1 MSISKAPQILII
13 TFSFCIEYAQIKAL
27 LAHEMSYK
35 VVKVLKLH
43 KVLFQGIPMSDVE
56 RLHRIKYMI
65 QQRKCVPKED
75 FLSELEIS
83 SATFKR
89 DLEYLRSRLKAS
101 IVYDPFLGGYKF
113 ENPDHIDKIEM
124 PGLWFSEKEAT
135 ALVLMQHLLSSL
147 DQGGLIGPHIEPLT
161 AIIDGILG
169 QSETT
174 TKELRKRIK
183 VVGMGSRKNS
193 IENFSE
199 IGAALLKRN
208 RLDISYYSKGKDEL
222 TEREI
227 SPQRLIYYREN
238 WYLDAYCH
246 LREGLRSFA
255 VDGIRKAVLSNKKAQ
270 EISEKEC
277 HEHFAESYGIFSGKA
292 TQRAKLRFTPEH
304 ARWVSGENWH
314 GQQVGAFDKDGYYNL
329 EFDYNQDP
337 ELIMDIL
344 KHGSGVEVISPASLK
359 SKVVKE
365 LKKALE
371 KY

>member
-1 MSISKAPQILII
+1 
-13 TFSFCIEYAQIKAL
+13 
-27 LAHEMSYK
+27 
-35 VVKVLKLH
+35 
-43 KVLFQGIPMSDVE
+43 MSDME

-65 QQRKCVPKED
+65 QQRKCVPRED
-75 FLSELEIS
+75 FLDELEIS
-83 SATFKR
+83 PATFKR

-101 IVYDPFLGGYKF
+101 IVYDRFMGGYKF
-113 ENPDHIDKIEM
+113 ENPDQVDKIEM

-169 QSETT
+169 QSETSA
-174 TKELRKRIK
+174 KELRKRIK
-183 VVGMGSRKNS
+183 VLGMGSRKNS

-208 RLDISYYSKGKDEL
+208 RLNIQYYAKSKNEE

-227 SPQRLIYYREN
+227 SPQRLIFYREN

-246 LREGLRSFA
+246 LRQGLRSFA
-255 VDGIRKAVLSNKKAQ
+255 VDGIRSAVPTNTKAQ
-270 EISEKEC
+270 EISDKEC
-277 HEHFAESYGIFSGKA
+277 QEHFAQSYGIFSGKA

-304 ARWVSGENWH
+304 ARWVAGEHWH
-314 GQQVGAFDKDGYYNL
+314 GQQVGSFDKDGYYNL

-337 ELIMDIL
+337 ELVMDIL
-344 KHGSGVEVISPASLK
+344 KHGSGVEVLAPPSLK
-359 SKVVKE
+359 KRIKDE
-365 LKKALE
+365 LTKSLE
-371 KY
+371 RY

>member
-1 MSISKAPQILII
+1 
-13 TFSFCIEYAQIKAL
+13 
-27 LAHEMSYK
+27 
-35 VVKVLKLH
+35 
-43 KVLFQGIPMSDVE
+43 MSDIE

-65 QQRKCVPKED
+65 QQRKCVPIED
-75 FLSELEIS
+75 FLDELEIS
-83 SATFKR
+83 KATFKR
-89 DLEYLRSRLKAS
+89 DLDYLRDRLKAS
-101 IVYDPFLGGYKF
+101 IKYDRFLGGYKF
-113 ENPDHIDKIEM
+113 ENPDEINKIEM

-169 QSETT
+169 QSETSA
-174 TKELRKRIK
+174 KELRKRIK
-183 VVGMGSRKNS
+183 VLGMGSRKNS

-208 RLDISYYSKGKDEL
+208 RLNIRYYAKSKNEE

-227 SPQRLIYYREN
+227 SPQRLIFYREN

-246 LREGLRSFA
+246 LRQGLRSFA
-255 VDGIRKAVLSNKKAQ
+255 VDGIRSAVPTNTKAQ
-270 EISEKEC
+270 EISDKEC
-277 HEHFAESYGIFSGKA
+277 QEHFAQSYGIFSGKA

-314 GQQVGAFDKDGYYNL
+314 GQQVGSFDKEGYFNL

-337 ELIMDIL
+337 ELVMDIM
-344 KHGSGVEVISPASLK
+344 KHGSGVEVIGPASLK
-359 SKVVKE
+359 NKV
-365 LKKALE
+365 KAELE
-371 KY
+371 KAFKAYK

>member
-1 MSISKAPQILII
+1 
-13 TFSFCIEYAQIKAL
+13 
-27 LAHEMSYK
+27 
-35 VVKVLKLH
+35 
-43 KVLFQGIPMSDVE
+43 MSDME

-65 QQRKCVPKED
+65 QQRKCVPRED

-83 SATFKR
+83 PATFKR
-89 DLEYLRSRLKAS
+89 DLEYLRSRMQAS
-101 IVYDPFLGGYKF
+101 IVYDRFLGGYKF
-113 ENPDHIDKIEM
+113 ENSSSIERIEM

-169 QSETT
+169 QSDATA
-174 TKELRKRIK
+174 KELRKRIK
-183 VVGMGSRKNS
+183 VIGMGSRKNS

-208 RLDISYYSKGKDEL
+208 RLQIAYYSKSKDEN
-222 TEREI
+222 TVREI

-246 LREGLRSFA
+246 LRNDLRSFS
-255 VDGIRKAVLSNKKAQ
+255 VDGIQSAVLTNKKAQ
-270 EISEKEC
+270 EVSEKEC
-277 HEHFAESYGIFSGKA
+277 QEHFAESYGIFSGKA
-292 TQRAKLRFTPEH
+292 TQRAKLRFSPEH
-304 ARWVSGENWH
+304 ARWVSGEHWH
-314 GQQVGAFDKDGYYNL
+314 GQQVGNFDKEGYYNL

-337 ELIMDIL
+337 ELVMDIL

-359 SKVVKE
+359 NKVKAE
-365 LKKALE
+365 LKKAIEL
-371 KY
+371 Y

>member
-1 MSISKAPQILII
+1 
-13 TFSFCIEYAQIKAL
+13 
-27 LAHEMSYK
+27 
-35 VVKVLKLH
+35 
-43 KVLFQGIPMSDVE
+43 MSDME

-65 QQRKCVPKED
+65 QQRKCVPIED
-75 FLSELEIS
+75 FLDELEIS
-83 SATFKR
+83 KATFKR
-89 DLEYLRSRLKAS
+89 DLDYLRDRLKAS
-101 IVYDPFLGGYKF
+101 IKYDRYLGGYKF
-113 ENPDHIDKIEM
+113 EFPDEVNKIEM

-169 QSETT
+169 QSETSA
-174 TKELRKRIK
+174 KELRKRIK
-183 VVGMGSRKNS
+183 VLGMGSRKNS
-193 IENFSE
+193 IENFAE
-199 IGAALLKRN
+199 IGTALLKRN
-208 RLDISYYSKGKDEL
+208 RLNIEYYAKSKNEE

-227 SPQRLIYYREN
+227 SPQRLIFYREN

-255 VDGIRKAVLSNKKAQ
+255 VDGIRSAVPTNTKAQ
-270 EISEKEC
+270 EISDKEC
-277 HEHFAESYGIFSGKA
+277 QEHFAQSYGIFSGKA

-314 GQQVGAFDKDGYYNL
+314 GQQVGSFDKAGYFNL

-337 ELIMDIL
+337 ELIMDIM

-359 SKVVKE
+359 NKV
-365 LKKALE
+365 KAELE
-371 KY
+371 KAFKTYK